1 MSGKKIGLD
10 EKYKAL
16 GVGPRTTLSI
26 NPMQD
31 DLNKIKR
38 NDCCNCSSF

>member
-1 MSGKKIGLD
+1 MSGKKFGLD

-16 GVGPRTTLSI
+16 GVGPRTISI

-31 DLNKIKR
+31 DLNKLKE
-38 NDCCNCSSF
+38 